1 MPGGQLFTYFYTK
14 EQPELTHGVAIVPN
28 ISSTIFAPRSSRK
41 SNGKKGGKHS
51 PLSGTERNPTSVLGA
66 RRMSTIPTHPHA
78 TKSTRSPEKEKK
90 PKILTQ
96 KPTHTSQML
105 AQMIKLN
112 CRVNGETGARTIAIP
127 DSITTMDALLSRIQN
142 AMKLSAKMKF
152 AKDLFL
158 PDGTKLTTMEAVA
171 AAAIALTT
179 VTVGSGEAFDE
190 FSIEPTMAVLNAQ
203 GGGRAAPLVAK
214 RQLSDK
220 DRKAA
225 HLKAQHIRNAG
236 HGMAPLTPA
245 VKEARKQKQEHK
257 HVVALQTREEGQ
269 LLKAMREE
277 ERGASEL
284 PYSVFTSS
292 MGCRVGL
299 SSRRSFPAAPHEV
312 PSHFDSRCS
321 SRVLRFDAV

>member
-1 MPGGQLFTYFYTK
+1 M
-14 EQPELTHGVAIVPN
+14 
-28 ISSTIFAPRSSRK
+28 
-41 SNGKKGGKHS
+41 KH
-51 PLSGTERNPTSVLGA
+51 PA
-66 RRMSTIPTHPHA
+66 F
-78 TKSTRSPEKEKK
+78 
-90 PKILTQ
+90 Q
-96 KPTHTSQML
+96 
-105 AQMIKLN
+105 
-112 CRVNGETGARTIAIP
+112 
-127 DSITTMDALLSRIQN
+127 
-142 AMKLSAKMKF
+142 
-152 AKDLFL
+152 DLFL